1 MSCGAG
7 VQSTQ
12 RIDRSSTPRRAQ
24 VDCVAYLP
32 HGRVVSGSGD
42 GTLKVWDASTGACL
56 QTLRGHAS
64 GARRRR
70 PVDTARRRLAS
81 TRRAQ
86 VRCVAAL
93 PNGDV
98 VSGSFDRTLMV
109 WEDVDEAKMARLVAL
124 RRLREMNV
132 KTAWRLI
139 AKFL

>member
-1 MSCGAG
+1 M
-7 VQSTQ
+7 
-12 RIDRSSTPRRAQ
+12 RRAQ
-24 VDCVAYLP
+24 VNCVA
-32 HGRVVSGSGD
+32 V
-42 GTLKVWDASTGACL
+42 
-56 QTLRGHAS
+56 
-64 GARRRR
+64 
-70 PVDTARRRLAS
+70 
-81 TRRAQ
+81 
-86 VRCVAAL
+86 L